1 MFSSRQSEGAG
12 VFSWPGLEHPSI
24 FVAPGRRKTLAVARM
39 GSLVLVLHLHV
50 QSQAGQTLS
59 AFGFKLLNRV
69 VLFDLIS
76 PLWC

>member
-1 MFSSRQSEGAG
+1 MSLSKHSEGAG
-12 VFSWPGLEHPSI
+12 VSSWSGVEHPSI

-50 QSQAGQTLS
+50 QSEAGQTLS

-69 VLFDLIS
+69 ALGS
-76 PLWC
+76 